1 MNVCDWLPFWPT
13 SNSWIWAAPSC
24 KFAARGFVLSF
35 SFVSC
40 AYLKMIANKQDFS
53 HKGDDA
59 RFFASS
65 PLSYFPQ
72 SNGFI

>member
-13 SNSWIWAAPSC
+13 SNSW